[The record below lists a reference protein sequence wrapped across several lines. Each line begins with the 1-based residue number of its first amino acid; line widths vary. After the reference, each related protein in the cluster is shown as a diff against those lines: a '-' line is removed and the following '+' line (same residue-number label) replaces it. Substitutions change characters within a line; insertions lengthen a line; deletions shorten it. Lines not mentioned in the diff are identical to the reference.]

1 MRVRCPGRLDLVK
14 GIRRLFLPH
23 VGTGGSV
30 KHLFEEF
37 QNSLWDRRENYQG
50 VPRERRESHHSRLH
64 HLAHGARQR
73 KAFLPGE
80 LQSLR
85 EVLCELLSD
94 ESCGEWL
101 GFNDPARPDSLP
113 PSRHL
118 ASLVREPDL
127 TDADNI
133 HKLRM
138 YRAAAFV
145 EFLRPGVLDWQTP
158 HDPDMGLV
166 SEFISAFT
174 RPGISIEEQTDLIE
188 DVSRPLVPL
197 EAIVRTPRGPRLRL
211 SPSELRY
218 VWETKD
224 LSHEERAKAWDS
236 RTPMPFQPFGRSN
249 LEMYGD
255 RKLRAA
261 WRVAVNRQ
269 LDKARAT
276 HAPDSDRDE
285 RELN

>member
-1 MRVRCPGRLDLVK
+1 VYARLPGSLGLLK

-23 VGTGGSV
+23 VGMRGSI

-50 VPRERRESHHSRLH
+50 VPKERRESHHSRLH

-101 GFNDPARPDSLP
+101 GFNDLARPDTKP
-113 PSRHL
+113 PLRRL
-118 ASLVREPDL
+118 AGLIRESDWS
-127 TDADNI
+127 DAENT

-145 EFLRPGVLDWQTP
+145 DVFRPCVLDWHTP

-166 SEFISAFT
+166 SEFIAVFT
-174 RPGISIEEQTDLIE
+174 RPGISPEEQADLIE
-188 DVSRPLVPL
+188 DLSRPLVPL
-197 EAIVRTPRGPRLRL
+197 EAIVRTERGPRLKL
-211 SPSELRY
+211 SPSELHY
-218 VWETKD
+218 VWETNN
-224 LSHEERAKAWDS
+224 LSHDERAKAWDN
-236 RTPMPFQPFGRSN
+236 RTPNPFQPFGRSN
-249 LEMYGD
+249 CEMYRD
-255 RKLRAA
+255 DKLTHR
-261 WRVAVNRQ
+261 WRSAVNHQR
-269 LDKARAT
+269 DKAKALYG
-276 HAPDSDRDE
+276 SDPGDGE
-285 RELN
+285 GEAN